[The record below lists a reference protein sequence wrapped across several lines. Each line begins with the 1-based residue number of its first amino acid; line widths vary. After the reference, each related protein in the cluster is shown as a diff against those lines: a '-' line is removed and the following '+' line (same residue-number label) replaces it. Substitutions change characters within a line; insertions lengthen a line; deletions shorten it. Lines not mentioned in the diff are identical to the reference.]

1 MVSVQD
7 SPDLRACKMRGRAF
21 IRALVAAAVL
31 LGAVEGSSVSSAQEV
46 DALFKGV
53 ILEKGEVILGLA
65 GYDGAPLPG
74 RWNILVGKPGTAGA
88 FREVMFT
95 EGKAGAS
102 RAVESR
108 PGQDLPH
115 LPIDAASLHVSA
127 TEAHTIAAARAA
139 GSGIRWA
146 TVHYHLRVRDEGA
159 EPVWLLTFVNRAQ
172 VKVGLVYLSAR
183 TGEVLR
189 ESWPQADPGKSTD
202 AVPDPSKVSAR

>member
-7 SPDLRACKMRGRAF
+7 SPDLRACKMRGMAF
-21 IRALVAAAVL
+21 IRALVGAAVL
-31 LGAVEGSSVSSAQEV
+31 LGAVGGSSVSSAQDV
-46 DALFKGV
+46 DAIFKGV
-53 ILEKGEVILGLA
+53 ILEKGEAILGLA
-65 GYDGAPLPG
+65 GYDGAPLPEC
-74 RWNILVGKPGTAGA
+74 WNILVGKPGTAGTL
-88 FREVMFT
+88 REVMFA

-115 LPIDAASLHVSA
+115 LPIDAAALHVSA
-127 TEAHTIAAARAA
+127 AEANTIAAARAA

-146 TVHYHLRVRDEGA
+146 TVHFHLRVRDEGA
-159 EPVWLLTFVNRAQ
+159 EPVWLLTFVSRAQ

-189 ESWPQADPGKSTD
+189 ESWPQADPGKSTE